1 MIGIFSFRIHNIFWE
16 THTDVFA
23 DSMSQNQGALDLLQG
38 KVQGGVGGEGGE
50 GRGQEGQVGVVVVV
64 NVRGEVATKT
74 NTPVPCSLRLA
85 VAAAVVVQ
93 IVVDAEPS
101 RGLELLTSW
110 ALLAFTGHLNVGKFW
125 LLVFDCG

>member
-1 MIGIFSFRIHNIFWE
+1 MIGIFSFQIHNIFWE

-64 NVRGEVATKT
+64 
-74 NTPVPCSLRLA
+74 
-85 VAAAVVVQ
+85 VVVAVHRVLQ
-93 IVVDAEPS
+93 QPPH
-101 RGLELLTSW
+101 RQ
-110 ALLAFTGHLNVGKFW
+110 
-125 LLVFDCG
+125 LVRH